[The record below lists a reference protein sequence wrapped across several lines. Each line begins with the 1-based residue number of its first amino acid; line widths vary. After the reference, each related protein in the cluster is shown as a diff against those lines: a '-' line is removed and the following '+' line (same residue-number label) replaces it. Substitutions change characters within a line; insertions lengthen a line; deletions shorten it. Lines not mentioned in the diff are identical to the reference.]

1 MLNTPNEKE
10 EQLSAEAFSKMKKLR
25 LLKIGDIQLPQG
37 LIRVNEQLPQDL
49 IRCNVQLPQG
59 LNYLSNEL
67 HVIEWHG
74 YPLKS
79 MPTNFQPNQLVEL
92 RMRCSRVKQ
101 LWKGIVVRF
110 STYANVYFL
119 PFH

>member
-1 MLNTPNEKE
+1 MLNTPKKKE
-10 EQLSAEAFSKMKKLR
+10 EHLSAEAFSKMKKLR
-25 LLKIGDIQLPQG
+25 LLKIG
-37 LIRVNEQLPQDL
+37 NMK
-49 IRCNVQLPQG
+49 LPQG

-67 HVIEWHG
+67 RVIEWHG

-79 MPTNFQPNQLVEL
+79 MPTNFQPNQLFEL
-92 RMRCSRVKQ
+92 RMSCSCIKQ
-101 LWKGIVVRF
+101 LWKGMVVRF

>member
-1 MLNTPNEKE
+1 MLNTPKKKE
-10 EQLSAEAFSKMKKLR
+10 ENLSAEAFSKMKKLR
-25 LLKIGDIQLPQG
+25 LLKIG
-37 LIRVNEQLPQDL
+37 NMK
-49 IRCNVQLPQG
+49 LPQG

-67 HVIEWHG
+67 RVIEWHG

-92 RMRCSRVKQ
+92 RMRCSRIKQ

>member
-10 EQLSAEAFSKMKKLR
+10 EHLSAEAFSKMKKLR
-25 LLKIGDIQLPQG
+25 LLKIGNTSTL
-37 LIRVNEQLPQDL
+37 LIRMCNSTS
-49 IRCNVQLPQG
+49 NVQLPQG

-67 HVIEWHG
+67 RVIEWHG

-92 RMRCSRVKQ
+92 RMRCSRIKQ
-101 LWKGIVVRF
+101 LWKGMVVRF